1 MNKKS
6 VSLRALIVAHEKERR
21 DIEQLVPLEV
31 EILSCANTVE
41 RGTKLDGKHVKR
53 LNKALK
59 NLAKIITFLSKPL
72 RTYCQ
77 RMRVIGA
84 NTIQQNLNL

>member
-53 LNKALK
+53 LNKL
-59 NLAKIITFLSKPL
+59 
-72 RTYCQ
+72 Q
-77 RMRVIGA
+77 RSPEMPRPCSAEMPHPSWVIFREHAG
-84 NTIQQNLNL
+84 